1 MWKALIT
8 EKLDKKMSTL
18 IKGVA
23 LVLMLVH
30 HFYGFPEWRL
40 VQPELNFKFL
50 GIDIYVVIR
59 FMTQV
64 CVGLFSFLTGW
75 SYFYN
80 KDKSFK
86 YSLKKILILLK
97 IYWFYLL
104 VIFLP
109 IGLIGGYKFN
119 FIDFIFNLFA
129 VSDFRYITFGWYV
142 YIYIFIMLILPIFL
156 RFSSDKLVYDLT
168 IPFFICFIGS
178 KMTLFNDTINTIIT
192 NCFTYFAIA
201 LLGYMSVKYKLLDK
215 IKIKTTNKYVITLIL
230 LLLLFLRAISRLLD
244 LQFTISLY
252 SILFIVYC
260 LVRLLDGLEDTRLVK
275 TLLLLGEYSL
285 GIWFLHSL
293 FFYDYVS
300 TPLQYLA
307 YMPIFPPF
315 VITLVI
321 LLVLPITILL
331 DKLIKKLP
339 F

>member
-1 MWKALIT
+1 MIT
-8 EKLDKKMSTL
+8 EKLDKKMATL

-23 LVLMLVH
+23 ILLMLVH

-40 VQPELNFKFL
+40 EQPELNFKLL
-50 GIDIYVVIR
+50 GIDIYVLIR

-80 KDKSFK
+80 KDKSLK
-86 YSLKKILILLK
+86 YGIKKIFSLLK

-109 IGLIGGYKFN
+109 IGLIGGYKFELL
-119 FIDFIFNLFA
+119 DFTLNLFA
-129 VSDFRYITFGWYV
+129 LSDVRYITLGWYV
-142 YIYIFIMLILPIFL
+142 YIYIFIMLMLPIFL
-156 RFSSDKLVYDLT
+156 RFLTNKIKYDLT

-201 LLGYMSVKYKLLDK
+201 LLGYMSVKYKLFDVINLRK
-215 IKIKTTNKYVITLIL
+215 NNKLTLT
-230 LLLLFLRAISRLLD
+230 LLLLFLLVLRAFSRLLD

-252 SILFIVYC
+252 SIVFIVYC
-260 LVRLLDGLEDTRLVK
+260 LVLLLDGIKENKLTR
-275 TLLLLGEYSL
+275 TLYLLGDYSL

-300 TPLQYLA
+300 KPLQHLA

-315 VITLVI
+315 VI
-321 LLVLPITILL
+321 LLVLLFVLPLTVVI